1 MNFDNQTEQLKVLQE
16 SERRRSLESTGAI
29 MCKRL
34 SARWISL
41 ICLVG
46 SPELAHAT
54 DFPSQLW
61 GKSVLVA
68 WNSLNDQAPASMS
81 DTEFCVYVSGAG
93 RNFSRLTARGSRSAL
108 SDPASPDDTVSTQ
121 REVYFADGVLWV
133 DAKMHSGAIRVAIT
147 FDGMYGKCTA
157 KVTSLSTENGPRVH
171 QGNASGCSI
180 VAGNALVAR

>member
-1 MNFDNQTEQLKVLQE
+1 
-16 SERRRSLESTGAI
+16 

-34 SARWISL
+34 ARWLSL
-41 ICLVG
+41 MSALG
-46 SPELAHAT
+46 SPELTHAA
-54 DFPSQLW
+54 DLPSQLW
-61 GKSVLVA
+61 GKSVMVT
-68 WNSLNDQAPASMS
+68 WNSMNDQAPASMS

-93 RNFSRLTARGSRSAL
+93 RNFSRLSARGSRSAL

-133 DAKMHSGAIRVAIT
+133 DAKMHSGAIRVAIS
-147 FDGMYGKCTA
+147 FDSMYEKCTA